1 MDKET
6 LYRIFSNIPELE
18 TPRLLLRRMKVCD
31 SADMYDYARR
41 PEVTQYLLWRPHT
54 DVDYTR
60 RYLEYLGGRYRIGA
74 HYEWAV
80 ICKENDRMIGTCG
93 FARVDTAN
101 NCAEL
106 GYVLHPDYHGKGIMT
121 EACLRVLQFG
131 FQVLGLNRIEAR
143 YMLGNDASR
152 RVMDRIGM
160 LFEGVRRS
168 GMLVKGSYRDIATCA
183 ILAKDYRARKT
194 KNNEN

>member
-1 MDKET
+1 MNKES
-6 LYRIFSNIPELE
+6 LCRIFSNIPELE
-18 TPRLLLRRMKVCD
+18 TPRLLLRRMKASD

-41 PEVTQYLLWRPHT
+41 PEVSRYLLWRPHA
-54 DVDYTR
+54 DVAYTR

-80 ICKENDRMIGTCG
+80 IHKKTDRMIGTCG

-106 GYVLHPDYHGKGIMT
+106 GYVLHPDFHGQGIMT
-121 EACLRVLQFG
+121 EACERVLQFG

-143 YMLGNDASR
+143 YMVGNDH
-152 RVMDRIGM
+152 
-160 LFEGVRRS
+160 
-168 GMLVKGSYRDIATCA
+168 RDAEPGRQHGARGTC
-183 ILAKDYRARKT
+183 
-194 KNNEN
+194 

>member
-1 MDKET
+1 MNKES
-6 LYRIFSNIPELE
+6 LYRIFSKMPELE
-18 TPRLLLRRMKVCD
+18 TPRLILRRMKVSD

-41 PEVTQYLLWRPHT
+41 PEVTRYLLWRPHT
-54 DVDYTR
+54 DVEYTR

-80 ICKENDRMIGTCG
+80 IHKQTDRMIGTCG
-93 FARVDTAN
+93 FARVDTAH

-106 GYVLHPDYHGKGIMT
+106 GYVLHPDFHGQGIMT
-121 EACLRVLQFG
+121 EACERVLQFG

-143 YMLGNDASR
+143 YMFGNDASR
-152 RVMDRIGM
+152 RVMNRIGM
-160 LFEGVRRS
+160 LFEGVQRS
-168 GMLVKGSYRDIATCA
+168 AMLVKGSYRDIATCA

-194 KNNEN
+194 ENNAT

>member
-1 MDKET
+1 MNKES
-6 LYRIFSNIPELE
+6 LYRIFSNMPELE
-18 TPRLLLRRMKVCD
+18 TPRLLLRRMKVSD

-41 PEVTQYLLWRPHT
+41 ADVTQYLLWRPHP
-54 DVDYTR
+54 DVTYTR

-80 ICKENDRMIGTCG
+80 IHKESDRMIGTCG

-106 GYVLHPDYHGKGIMT
+106 GYVLHPDYHGQGMMT
-121 EACLRVLQFG
+121 EAAERVLQFG

-143 YMLGNDASR
+143 YMVGNDASR
-152 RVMDRIGM
+152 RVMEKLGM
-160 LFEGVRRS
+160 KFEGVARS
-168 GMLVKGSYRDIATCA
+168 AICVNGIYRDIGTCA
-183 ILAKDYRARKT
+183 ILREEFKF
-194 KNNEN
+194 